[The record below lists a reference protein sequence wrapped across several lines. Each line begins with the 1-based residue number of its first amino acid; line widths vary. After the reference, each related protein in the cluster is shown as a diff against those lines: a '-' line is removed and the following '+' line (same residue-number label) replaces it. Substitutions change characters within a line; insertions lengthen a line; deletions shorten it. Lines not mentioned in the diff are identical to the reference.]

1 MCESTVYV
9 ERGGEETELMRDVA
23 KVEVNGKTVT
33 CIDIMG
39 DVKTVQGTVRR
50 ADFVNHRFI
59 ISSK

>member
-9 ERGGEETELMRDVA
+9 EMDGEETELMKDVA
-23 KVEVNGKTVT
+23 KIELNGKTIT

-39 DVKTVQGTVRR
+39 EMTTVQGTVKR
-50 ADFVNHRFI
+50 ADFVNHRFL

>member
-9 ERGGEETELMRDVA
+9 DVGGEETELMKDVA
-23 KVEVNGKTVT
+23 KVEVNDKTIT

-39 DVKTVQGTVRR
+39 EIKTVQGTVKRV
-50 ADFVNHRFI
+50 DLVNHRFI

>member
-1 MCESTVYV
+1 MD
-9 ERGGEETELMRDVA
+9 GEETELMKDVA

-39 DVKTVQGTVRR
+39 DIKTVQGTVKR

-59 ISSK
+59 IASK

>member
-9 ERGGEETELMRDVA
+9 EMGGEETEIMKDVA
-23 KVEVNGKTVT
+23 KVEVNGKTIT

-39 DVKTVQGTVRR
+39 EIKTVQGTVKRV
-50 ADFVNHRFI
+50 DLVNHRFI

>member
-9 ERGGEETELMRDVA
+9 ESAGEETELMKDVA
-23 KVEVNGKTVT
+23 KVEVNGKTIT

-39 DVKTVQGTVRR
+39 EMKTVQGSVKRV
-50 ADFVNHRFI
+50 DLVNHRFI